1 MTLIIQ
7 NQNIPK
13 LPSELA
19 KFAKP
24 VQAKKVEPTEAPGK
38 YDTVSISGKKP
49 VQGVVL
55 LGDTPITMDSEF
67 GKQFKPKETTQFSSD
82 EVSAVARQLSALM
95 DENSQEMYLK
105 ISSGMSEKQLAEHFG
120 NIGQKLDAALAGGDI
135 SQQEYND
142 LNAGLEKYVEAI
154 SGKAEREAASW
165 EVVKQMAQATRAK
178 IESGCSKEEM
188 AAYAK
193 SNEENFQNEISKF
206 VEKYCHIERSLL
218 NEMINQVRGGKSFFP
233 AGTEQ
238 VYKRENAAGYF
249 KNDL

>member
-1 MTLIIQ
+1 
-7 NQNIPK
+7 
-13 LPSELA
+13 
-19 KFAKP
+19 
-24 VQAKKVEPTEAPGK
+24 
-38 YDTVSISGKKP
+38 
-49 VQGVVL
+49 
-55 LGDTPITMDSEF
+55 
-67 GKQFKPKETTQFSSD
+67 TTQFSSD

-206 VEKYCHIERSLL
+206 VEKYCTYRLDRDSMAMVAARVSSRRERSRFISAKTQPVTLRML
-218 NEMINQVRGGKSFFP
+218 YNRP
-233 AGTEQ
+233 
-238 VYKRENAAGYF
+238 
-249 KNDL
+249 

>member
-49 VQGVVL
+49 VQGVML

-193 SNEENFQNEISKF
+193 SNEENFQNEISRF
-206 VEKYCHIERSLL
+206 LEKYCHIERSLL
-218 NEMINQVRGGKSFFP
+218 NEMINQVRGGKSFFT

-249 KNDL
+249 KNAL